1 MNTKLTLRMEESLI
15 EQVKSEAK
23 KRGISL
29 SKLVSDYFELFVK
42 DAASETP
49 ITSKLNGMMRRLNID
64 ELEYKQHLEEKY
76 L

>member
-15 EQVKSEAK
+15 EQVKLEAK
-23 KRGISL
+23 KRGVSL

-42 DAASETP
+42 DTTP
-49 ITSKLNGMMRRLNID
+49 KTSMTSKLDGVMKNVTITESD
-64 ELEYKQHLEEKY
+64 YKQHLEDKY